1 MTRRSEQISLHLN
14 AYLTAH
20 STPPDPVLRE
30 LATETAER
38 FPSEVTLQV
47 APEMGTLL
55 TLLTRLGRA
64 RSGIEVGTFTGY
76 SSICIA
82 RGLGPGGRLLT
93 CDVSE
98 EWTSVARK
106 YWEKAG
112 LSDRIEL
119 RLGPALDT
127 LRAFPAEEL
136 FDLAFIDADK
146 ISYPRYWTEIVPR
159 VRPGGVIMV
168 DNTFSHG
175 RVLDAVRCPD
185 GALDAPGGTEDPD
198 EGGRRH
204 RWALVAGRPSA
215 ARRMPLLSF
224 RP

>member
-55 TLLTRLGRA
+55 SLLTRLGRA

-82 RGLGPGGRLLT
+82 RGLGAGGRPLD
-93 CDVSE
+93 CGVSRGG
-98 EWTSVARK
+98 TSVAGKSR
-106 YWEKAG
+106 
-112 LSDRIEL
+112 
-119 RLGPALDT
+119 
-127 LRAFPAEEL
+127 
-136 FDLAFIDADK
+136 
-146 ISYPRYWTEIVPR
+146 
-159 VRPGGVIMV
+159 
-168 DNTFSHG
+168 
-175 RVLDAVRCPD
+175 
-185 GALDAPGGTEDPD
+185 
-198 EGGRRH
+198 
-204 RWALVAGRPSA
+204 
-215 ARRMPLLSF
+215 
-224 RP
+224 

>member
-55 TLLTRLGRA
+55 TLLTRLSRA

-82 RGLGPGGRLLT
+82 RGLSSGGRLLT

-119 RLGPALDT
+119 GLAPRSTRCARFRRRRRSTSRSSTRTSSRTRSTGPSSC
-127 LRAFPAEEL
+127 R
-136 FDLAFIDADK
+136 
-146 ISYPRYWTEIVPR
+146 
-159 VRPGGVIMV
+159 G
-168 DNTFSHG
+168 
-175 RVLDAVRCPD
+175 C
-185 GALDAPGGTEDPD
+185 
-198 EGGRRH
+198 
-204 RWALVAGRPSA
+204 A
-215 ARRMPLLSF
+215 AAA
-224 RP
+224 